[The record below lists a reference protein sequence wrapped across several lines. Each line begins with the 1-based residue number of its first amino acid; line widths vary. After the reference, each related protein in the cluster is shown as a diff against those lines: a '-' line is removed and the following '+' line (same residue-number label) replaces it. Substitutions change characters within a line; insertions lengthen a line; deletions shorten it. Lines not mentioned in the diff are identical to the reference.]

1 MSDSSPSQPAT
12 PGDATSPDAETL
24 KRALK
29 AFRKRLK
36 LTRLDDES
44 RLGNRYVTGGRSS
57 NIVAIQPPR
66 EYPPSVWAALVAQGK
81 LRDAGQGFYELV
93 EDRSV

>member
-1 MSDSSPSQPAT
+1 MSDPMSASDPA
-12 PGDATSPDAETL
+12 PPDAETL

-36 LTRLDDES
+36 LTKLDDES

-81 LRDAGQGFYELV
+81 LRDTGQGFYELV
-93 EDRSV
+93 E